1 LEAALVTFSRTALAV
16 FLVLFWNIAVA
27 QINGEE
33 GEPTPE
39 YLDATFT
46 SEDAA
51 RVAAGFSD
59 QIIGDSSADPV
70 GDMTNAA
77 DLVFRGS
84 VLSQTYVYDAAGTPS
99 THTTFLITEQ
109 LKGDHQSDEITLVQ
123 PGGPSQFDSDEVMMV
138 STARYFTV
146 GVEELLFMGL
156 DPESQVESR
165 RATVLSRFRI
175 YENKIYNEDGHGV
188 IVVPLEDGTRYGL
201 VQSRDRNPDARF
213 RRINIGSHWLSK
225 QFGKENNSSS
235 YVSERNTG
243 AGRAG
248 SGNNGYS
255 DSADIDAFSALI
267 RR

>member
-16 FLVLFWNIAVA
+16 FFVLPWNIAVA

-51 RVAAGFSD
+51 RIATGFSD

-99 THTTFLITEQ
+99 THTSFLITEQ
-109 LKGDHQSDEITLVQ
+109 LKGDHQSDELTLVQ
-123 PGGPSQFDSDEVMMV
+123 AGGPSQTDSNKIMMV

-146 GVEELLFMGL
+146 GEEELLFMNL
-156 DPESQVESR
+156 DSESPAESR
-165 RATVLSRFRI
+165 QATVISRFRI
-175 YENKIYNEDGHGV
+175 YEDKIYNEDGYGV
-188 IVVPLEDGTRYGL
+188 VVVPLDGGRQYRL
-201 VQSRDRNPDARF
+201 LQSRDRNPDDRF
-213 RRINIGSHWLSK
+213 RGINIGPHRLNK
-225 QFGKENNSSS
+225 KFGRESNSSTDANGTVGARRGNGGNS
-235 YVSERNTG
+235 HSERT
-243 AGRAG
+243 
-248 SGNNGYS
+248 
-255 DSADIDAFSALI
+255 DVDTFSALI
-267 RR
+267 R

>member
-1 LEAALVTFSRTALAV
+1 LEAVLVAYLRTALLI
-16 FLVLFWNIAVA
+16 FLGLPGNIAVA
-27 QINGEE
+27 QVNGEE

-59 QIIGDSSADPV
+59 RIMAEPSTDPLENMGD
-70 GDMTNAA
+70 AA
-77 DLVFRGS
+77 DLIFRGT
-84 VLSQTYVYDAAGTPS
+84 VLSQTYAYDAAGIPS

-109 LKGDHQSDEITLVQ
+109 LKGNHQSDEITLVQ
-123 PGGPSQFDSDEVMMV
+123 PGGPSQLDSDEVMMV
-138 STARYFTV
+138 STARYFNV
-146 GVEELLFMGL
+146 GEEELLFMGL

-175 YENKIYNEDGHGV
+175 YGDKIYNEDGYGV
-188 IVVPLEDGTRYGL
+188 IVVPLDGGTRYRL
-201 VQSRDRNPDARF
+201 VHSPDRNPHARF
-213 RRINIGSHWLSK
+213 RRINIGSHRLNK
-225 QFGKENNSSS
+225 QFGEENTSSTD
-235 YVSERNTG
+235 VSERNTG

>member
-1 LEAALVTFSRTALAV
+1 MTFSRTALAI
-16 FLVLFWNIAVA
+16 FLILSWHIAVA

-99 THTTFLITEQ
+99 THTTFLIMEL

-138 STARYFTV
+138 STARYFNV
-146 GVEELLFMGL
+146 GEEELLFMGL

-188 IVVPLEDGTRYGL
+188 IVVPLRIVRGT
-201 VQSRDRNPDARF
+201 D
-213 RRINIGSHWLSK
+213 
-225 QFGKENNSSS
+225 
-235 YVSERNTG
+235 
-243 AGRAG
+243 
-248 SGNNGYS
+248 
-255 DSADIDAFSALI
+255 
-267 RR
+267 